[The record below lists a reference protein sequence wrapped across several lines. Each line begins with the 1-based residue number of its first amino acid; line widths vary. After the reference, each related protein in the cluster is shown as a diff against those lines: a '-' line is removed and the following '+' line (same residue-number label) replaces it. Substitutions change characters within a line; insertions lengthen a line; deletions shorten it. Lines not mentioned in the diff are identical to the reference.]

1 MESFLTT
8 KQSQLIEEDGL
19 LMLNRSPINIH
30 DLNTSNISDGII
42 LYAKININPFLSGEV
57 YYGLIAQTFRFI
69 LVFM

>member
-42 LYAKININPFLSGEV
+42 LYAKININLFLSGEV

-69 LVFM
+69 LVFI

>member
-19 LMLNRSPINIH
+19 LMLNRSPININ

-42 LYAKININPFLSGEV
+42 LYAKININPYLSGEV

-69 LVFM
+69 LVFI

>member
-69 LVFM
+69 LVFI

>member
-19 LMLNRSPINIH
+19 LMLNRSPINIL

-69 LVFM
+69 LVFI